1 MEEEADLG
9 NEEGACNDQGA
20 EEVVDGVGLQ
30 GEDGG
35 LGAGEDDGSAEV

>member
-1 MEEEADLG
+1 VKEEADLG
-9 NEEGACNDQGA
+9 DEEGACNDERA